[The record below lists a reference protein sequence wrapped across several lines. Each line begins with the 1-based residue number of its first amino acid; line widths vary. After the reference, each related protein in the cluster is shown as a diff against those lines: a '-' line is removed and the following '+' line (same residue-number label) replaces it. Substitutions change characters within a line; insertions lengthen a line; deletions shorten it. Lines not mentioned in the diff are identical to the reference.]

1 MKKVR
6 EIDENA
12 VSPVV
17 GVMLMLVVTIIIAA
31 IVSGFSSGL
40 ISGNNQKAPT
50 LTMDIKI
57 ANTGIWKGSGF
68 SATVTGVSEAIPTDK
83 LKIITSWHAT
93 NRTDGTPITGG
104 NVSVGQIRAYG
115 AGESNVNLGP
125 PHGFGPGVEGKPGLV
140 KYSPEQMFGNYALVQ
155 GTGLSAVPSGVDKN
169 DPDAIDGVAGKSAT
183 AGYGINEPYTYTTHT
198 EYSFDKDGNIKK
210 QWQAP
215 DNNDGAT
222 YVLGGGWENLKP
234 GDVVTVNVVYIPS
247 GKTILSR
254 EVTVVG

>member
-1 MKKVR
+1 MKKER
-6 EIDENA
+6 EVDENA

-40 ISGNNQKAPT
+40 IGGSNQKAPT

-93 NRTDGTPITGG
+93 DSDGKPITGG
-104 NVSVGQIRAYG
+104 NVSIGQIRAYG

-125 PHGFGPGVEGKPGLV
+125 PHGFGPGVRGKSGLV
-140 KYSPEQMFGNYALVQ
+140 KYSPEQMFGSYTLVQ

-183 AGYGINEPYTYTTHT
+183 AGYGIEEPYTYTTHT
-198 EYSFDKDGNIKK
+198 ETRYYKNGTIRD

-234 GDVVTVNVVYIPS
+234 GDVVTVNIVYIPS

-254 EVTVVG
+254 DVTVVG